1 MFSSLV
7 VVFLALISASAAD
20 LSSEFAHHA
29 VLDPAELMKLY
40 WTVDWD
46 KETVSFAVEAA
57 TTGWIGFGFSSGN
70 GKMAGSDVV
79 IGWVKDSKGYLTDR
93 FADEERLPPLDKEN
107 NYELTGFEE
116 SDKKTVLRFNRKFD
130 TCDPRDR
137 KIEQGTTKVV
147 FAYHTEDP
155 KSDIDIKYHTFR
167 GSRSIL
173 LLNNM
178 DEKQVNETGWKD
190 FVMKN
195 KNITIPKKRTTYWCS
210 LIRAPEIKAKH
221 HITKFEPYIQ
231 KGNEGLVHHLVI
243 YECHNRGQF
252 NDSVHYG
259 PGFDC
264 HDYAN
269 MPFGECYFYSIVG
282 VWAVGAQAFYYPPN
296 VGYVIGSADS
306 PNSYMLEI
314 HYDNPKEIEG
324 RKDSSGLRF
333 FYTPNLRKYD
343 AGVLPVGESSLPYM
357 VIPPKQKSWITYG
370 FCPKECSQEM
380 LNSTTL
386 PGKGIKVFAA
396 FLHTHLQGSAIWTKH
411 VRDGVELTEIARD
424 DNYDFNFQ
432 DIQVLGKE
440 VHVKPGDDLIN
451 YCKYQTMDKNK
462 IVVRRFNPTGRKD
475 SSGLRFFYTP
485 NLRKYDAG
493 VLPVG
498 ESSLPYMVIPPK
510 QKSWITYGFCPKE
523 CSQEM
528 LNSTTLP
535 GKGIKV
541 FAAFL
546 HTHLQGS
553 AIWTKHVR
561 DGVELPEIARDD
573 NYDFNFQDIQV
584 LGKEVHVKPGDD
596 LINYC
601 KYQTMDKNKI
611 VVGGLATSQE
621 MCLDMLFYYPKM
633 PKEVSC
639 NSIQYKPVHDFIDK
653 YFPHLKPQVKS
664 LHYNPLVAINITWTK
679 KMVSDLRRGYDEAKT
694 FIPTC
699 KHNWGKGPP
708 YNTIPISKISKPL
721 PPPESKCQEE
731 IEETNSSMKA
741 SPLTFVLSL
750 SGFMAMHMFL

>member
-7 VVFLALISASAAD
+7 VVFSALISASAAN

-57 TTGWIGFGFSSGN
+57 TTGWVGFGFSSGN

-93 FADEERLPPLDKEN
+93 FADEESLPPLDKEN
-107 NYELTGFEE
+107 NYVLTGFEE

-155 KSDIDIKYHTFR
+155 GSDDDIKYHTFR

-190 FVMKN
+190 FVMNN

-210 LIRAPEIKAKH
+210 LIRAPEIKHKH

-264 HDYAN
+264 QDYAN
-269 MPFGECYFYSIVG
+269 MPFAECYFYSVVG

-314 HYDNPKEIEG
+314 HYDNPKGIEG

-343 AGVLPVGESSLPYM
+343 AGVLTVGESSLPYM
-357 VIPPKQKSWITYG
+357 VIPPKQ
-370 FCPKECSQEM
+370 E
-380 LNSTTL
+380 
-386 PGKGIKVFAA
+386 
-396 FLHTHLQGSAIWTKH
+396 
-411 VRDGVELTEIARD
+411 
-424 DNYDFNFQ
+424 
-432 DIQVLGKE
+432 
-440 VHVKPGDDLIN
+440 
-451 YCKYQTMDKNK
+451 
-462 IVVRRFNPTGRKD
+462 
-475 SSGLRFFYTP
+475 
-485 NLRKYDAG
+485 
-493 VLPVG
+493 
-498 ESSLPYMVIPPK
+498 
-510 QKSWITYGFCPKE
+510 SWITYGFCPKE

-584 LGKEVHVKPGDD
+584 LSKEVHVKPGDD

-621 MCLDMLFYYPKM
+621 MCIDMLFYYPKM
-633 PKEVSC
+633 PKEVAC

-653 YFPHLKPQVKS
+653 YFPHLKPQVTS
-664 LHYNPLVAINITWTK
+664 LHYNPLVAINITWTEE
-679 KMVSDLRRGYDEAKT
+679 MVSDLRRGYDEAKT

-699 KHNWGKGPP
+699 KHNWLKGPP
-708 YNTIPISKISKPL
+708 YNTIPIPKITKPL

-741 SPLTFVLSL
+741 APLTFVLSL
-750 SGFMAMHMFL
+750 SGFMAMFL